1 MVEMLVIM
9 TTVKA
14 FAGFW
19 ETNTTM
25 FKLPIDI
32 GWFLWLQACK
42 SLAMQKFSQLCDSF
56 SSDSGF

>member
-1 MVEMLVIM
+1 M